1 LVEQVQ
7 GHVLIGLVLVN
18 AENLLNQLL
27 SSHFLWVTLIQHL
40 DVLEELNE
48 LLLDLSL
55 LRQLLNVIVRGIL
68 DALLKQLE
76 LDKLLPHKRLLVNQ
90 LDQQVGAV
98 EALSEGHVQQTILL
112 VDHPTDQLLPLRTT
126 HGKELIGAL
135 GQVKL
140 KHLLRQL
147 FIRKDSFCNP
157 LEVFDT
163 VHVEVVLVVPQIS
176 VELNAATLDY
186 LLQQGSYI
194 AVIREYLA

>member
-1 LVEQVQ
+1 MVEQVQ

-27 SSHFLWVTLIQHL
+27 PSHFLWVTLIQHL
-40 DVLEELNE
+40 DVLEELDE

-76 LDKLLPHKRLLVNQ
+76 LGKLLTHKRLLVNQ

-98 EALSEGHVQQTILL
+98 EALSEGHVQQALLL
-112 VDHPTDQLLPLRTT
+112 VDLIDQLLPFHTT
-126 HGKELIGAL
+126 HGKELIGTL

-140 KHLLRQL
+140 KHLFR
-147 FIRKDSFCNP
+147 
-157 LEVFDT
+157 
-163 VHVEVVLVVPQIS
+163 
-176 VELNAATLDY
+176 
-186 LLQQGSYI
+186 
-194 AVIREYLA
+194 

>member
-1 LVEQVQ
+1 MIEQVQ
-7 GHVLIGLVLVN
+7 GHVLIGFVLVN

-27 SSHFLWVTLIQHL
+27 PSHFLRVTLIQHL
-40 DVLEELNE
+40 DVLEELDE

-76 LDKLLPHKRLLVNQ
+76 LGRLLTHERLLVNQ
-90 LDQQVGAV
+90 LNQQVGAV
-98 EALSEGHVQQTILL
+98 ETLSEGRVQQALLL

-126 HGKELIGAL
+126 HGKKLIGAL

-147 FIRKDSFCNP
+147 FIRKDSFCDP

-163 VHVEVVLVVPQIS
+163 VHVEVFLVVP
-176 VELNAATLDY
+176 
-186 LLQQGSYI
+186 
-194 AVIREYLA
+194 